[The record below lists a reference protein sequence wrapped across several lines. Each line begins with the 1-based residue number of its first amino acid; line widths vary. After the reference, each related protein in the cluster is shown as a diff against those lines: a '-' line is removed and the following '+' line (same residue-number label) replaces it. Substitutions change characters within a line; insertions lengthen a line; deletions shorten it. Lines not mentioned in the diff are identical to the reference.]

1 MWKYYTSAFP
11 KTERNVGEWLNKI
24 GEEGWEH
31 YGFFGSIFLFKK
43 QEFGHAVEE
52 IEPLMHHGIGS
63 DPPPSVDE
71 K

>member
-1 MWKYYTSAFP
+1 
-11 KTERNVGEWLNKI
+11 
-24 GEEGWEH
+24 EH